1 MFIILLVDMG
11 ICVKLN
17 KVITLAVVFLAG
29 LWFLLVVLLPHSGQG
44 PPRGEVEGW
53 RVESIVHPLG
63 QAGAE

>member
-1 MFIILLVDMG
+1 V
-11 ICVKLN
+11 
-17 KVITLAVVFLAG
+17 
-29 LWFLLVVLLPHSGQG
+29 LPHSGQG

>member
-11 ICVKLN
+11 VCVKLN

-29 LWFLLVVLLPHSGQG
+29 LWFLLVVVLTHSGHGQL
-44 PPRGEVEGW
+44 REEVEGW
-53 RVESIVHPLG
+53 KVESIVHPLG